1 MGERRFNTQEE
12 ANSFARFMRGISGQ
26 EFSVAQEGT
35 TWVVRTRLRSLSIVE
50 VTEALLRQTRK

>member
-1 MGERRFNTQEE
+1 
-12 ANSFARFMRGISGQ
+12 MRGISGQ